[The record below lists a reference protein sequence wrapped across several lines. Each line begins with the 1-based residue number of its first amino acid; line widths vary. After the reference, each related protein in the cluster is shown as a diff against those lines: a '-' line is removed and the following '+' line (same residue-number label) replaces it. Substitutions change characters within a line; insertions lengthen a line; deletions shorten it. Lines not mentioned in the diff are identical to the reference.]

1 MIECIQERIL
11 YEKVIVFVWVFVVI
25 VGCSKEEVD
34 DGTILSVSKDGEA
47 VVQEFNKYLE
57 MEGQDIYIE
66 TNLEDVYYRS
76 NGKRYSLKEFVKS
89 DGEFGE
95 ITSLLGEGISYDD
108 GGSMLYS
115 SDEYDLSV
123 LMCGTLDGNKDIY
136 VGDYTMYYDNTM
148 CHQTFSESFSFVI
161 KSYVL

>member
-1 MIECIQERIL
+1 
-11 YEKVIVFVWVFVVI
+11 
-25 VGCSKEEVD
+25 
-34 DGTILSVSKDGEA
+34 
-47 VVQEFNKYLE
+47 
-57 MEGQDIYIE
+57 MEGQDIYME
-66 TNLEDVYYRS
+66 TNLKDVYYRS
-76 NGKRYSLKEFVKS
+76 NGMRYSLKEFVKS

-95 ITSLLGEGISYDD
+95 ITSLLGDGISYDD

-148 CHQTFSESFSFVI
+148 CH
-161 KSYVL
+161 

>member
-1 MIECIQERIL
+1 MKRLLCL
-11 YEKVIVFVWVFVVI
+11 FVVLVLV

-34 DGTILSVSKDGEA
+34 DGSILSVSKDGEA
-47 VVQEFNKYLE
+47 VVQEFNLK
-57 MEGQDIYIE
+57 
-66 TNLEDVYYRS
+66 DVYYRS
-76 NGKRYSLKEFVKS
+76 NGKKYTLKEFVKS
-89 DGEFGE
+89 DGEFSE

-123 LMCGTLDGNKDIY
+123 LVCGTLDGNKDIY

-148 CHQTFSESFSFVI
+148 C
-161 KSYVL
+161 K